1 MAVFF
6 IMQKLG
12 GINTMAIR
20 YNVEKHHVAFPTKV
34 LSDKVGRVLNMVIK
48 KDTDNGTV
56 CGKGAYVSFDQYEV
70 ADAPVGFE
78 GEILEQAANGNW
90 YVEVKKVDVNS
101 PAILIYEV
109 PVIAESYNSEFT
121 KASNFFNAASAER
134 TKTVR
139 GLVLT
144 VTDVYE
150 LSEDAFDGTPVVG
163 KKVTIEAGSQKHK
176 VSVD

>member
-1 MAVFF
+1 
-6 IMQKLG
+6 
-12 GINTMAIR
+12 MAIR
-20 YNVEKHHVAFPTKV
+20 MSIEQHHVAFPTKV

-70 ADAPVGFE
+70 ADAPAGFE

-90 YVEVKKVDVNS
+90 YVEVKKVDVNA

-109 PVIAESYNSEFT
+109 PEIAETYNSEFT
-121 KASNFFNAASAER
+121 KTSNFFNAATAER

-150 LSEDAFDGTPVVG
+150 LSKDAFDGTPVAG
-163 KKVTIEAGSQKHK
+163 KKVTVGAGSQKHK
-176 VSVD
+176 VSEL

>member
-1 MAVFF
+1 MS
-6 IMQKLG
+6 IKYTLEQ
-12 GINTMAIR
+12 
-20 YNVEKHHVAFPTKV
+20 HHVCFPTKV
-34 LSDKVGRVLNMVIK
+34 LSDKVGRVLNMVIE

-56 CGKGAYVSFDQYEV
+56 CGKGEYVSFDQYKV
-70 ADAPVGFE
+70 ADAPAGFE
-78 GEILEQAANGNW
+78 GVITEQAADGNW
-90 YVEVKKVDVNS
+90 YVEVTKVDVND

-109 PVIAESYNSEFT
+109 PEIAENYNSEFT
-121 KASNFFNAASAER
+121 KTSNFFNAASTAR

-150 LSEDAFDGTPVVG
+150 LSKDAFDGTPKAG

-176 VSVD
+176 VEA